1 MQWKKR
7 AMFINTP
14 ATSFGKPQNGDD
26 QKIYCPRTPAS
37 STESHFFNEILI
49 VHLDFPKKNVFNG
62 HLVVSGKSVSI

>member
-1 MQWKKR
+1 MKKAGNVYQYSCNFLWK
-7 AMFINTP
+7 ASN
-14 ATSFGKPQNGDD
+14 SDD

-37 STESHFFNEILI
+37 STESHFFYEILI